1 MPFRPTPNTTVT
13 RTRILFPVCLPGR
26 SSALRRRRAVS
37 ACAHP
42 RNWLRSARCEAVRL
56 RDSSS
61 RVRARRINC
70 LLTVLDLA
78 LGRSITA
85 SKAATVQS
93 RPAQAEEAAVQG
105 RSRILVRDLA
115 RARGNRVFDRLW
127 KNRRRVIRRMKCRNS
142 NRFNINHQR
151 NHSRRISTDRIR

>member
-1 MPFRPTPNTTVT
+1 M
-13 RTRILFPVCLPGR
+13 
-26 SSALRRRRAVS
+26 
-37 ACAHP
+37 
-42 RNWLRSARCEAVRL
+42 
-56 RDSSS
+56 
-61 RVRARRINC
+61 
-70 LLTVLDLA
+70 VLDLA

-115 RARGNRVFDRLW
+115 RARDNRVFDRLW

-142 NRFNINHQR
+142 SRFNINHQR